1 MKANFQ
7 SLIKLNYRVYSFE
20 LQMYWSKNIVTTKE
34 NECFRLAQTWLLLH
48 LLFESIIE
56 INAIAWRGVYSRAT
70 FIDFSAITCGFYA
83 RATFIDFSA
92 VTCGFYARAT
102 FIDFSAITC
111 GVYSRAAFIDFSAIT
126 CGFYARAAFN
136 RINRVCVLDVI
147 ENASIDLRPHY
158 RLMRFPQSTLK
169 RSETIELNVVV

>member
-92 VTCGFYARAT
+92 
-102 FIDFSAITC
+102 ITC

>member
-83 RATFIDFSA
+83 RA
-92 VTCGFYARAT
+92 
-102 FIDFSAITC
+102 
-111 GVYSRAAFIDFSAIT
+111 
-126 CGFYARAAFN
+126 AFN

-158 RLMRFPQSTLK
+158 RLMRFPLSTLK